1 MQTSPNITPRLKRRR
16 NARSVWRL
24 YFSVV
29 ALASLFVPLFFSFYE
44 SPFLQSFLAVILL
57 GICFYPTAR
66 YFAHN
71 EGGVP
76 VLAVL
81 CLSYGLQFAIPI
93 FSSAPQIALVNG
105 DIKYLD
111 ESDVA
116 AAQLLSMFG
125 VLALQFGYY
134 ALQYRR
140 VAGRVPT
147 IDLHLNE
154 KKAVVYCLLVG
165 LLLPFVLGL
174 RGALSEDANLQF
186 SAVFTL
192 LQNQQL
198 VVIGILGWLVYS
210 GRGTRWHRALLYCVV
225 LVTVWRGLSTAFL
238 EQALIPITV
247 LFVTRW
253 LYSKRLSIPSV
264 VAITAIVVFL
274 SPVKS
279 TFRQAVW
286 VDSAEQGGTVGGV
299 INAPF
304 LWIEQASEYWVSTL
318 SGERDVA
325 EATSGAASR
334 TDLIHQFAH
343 IYSLT
348 PEVVPYQHGNTY
360 SYFAVA
366 WIPRALWPSKPQAGG
381 ANNFY
386 AVEYGITSEE
396 GAKKSTFGVSLL
408 GEGYIN
414 FGPAGVVL
422 IMLLQG
428 CILILLQLVFGGSSS
443 GAGGQAVFLAFFVFF
458 LNGVGTSAE
467 IFFGNIV
474 QNLICSCVLLL
485 WVREKASVRRL
496 RTAATEFTHELLYKG
511 LAR

>member
-1 MQTSPNITPRLKRRR
+1 M
-16 NARSVWRL
+16 WRL

-29 ALASLFVPLFFSFYE
+29 ALAGLFVPLFFSFYE
-44 SPFLQSFLAVILL
+44 YPFLQSFLSITLL

-81 CLSYGLQFAIPI
+81 CLSYGLQFAVPI
-93 FSSAPQIALVNG
+93 FSSDPQVSLVNG

-111 ESDVA
+111 EGDVA
-116 AAQLLSMFG
+116 IAQVLSILG
-125 VLALQFGYY
+125 VLALVFGYY
-134 ALQYRR
+134 SLHTHR
-140 VAGRVPT
+140 VARRVPT

-154 KKAVVYCLLVG
+154 KKAVVYCVLVG

-174 RGALSEDANLQF
+174 RGLLSEDANLQF

-210 GRGTRWHRALLYCVV
+210 GRSTKWHRVLLYCVV
-225 LVTVWRGLSTAFL
+225 LVTTWRGLSTAFL

-247 LFVTRW
+247 LFVIRW
-253 LYSKRLSIPSV
+253 LYSKRLSILSII
-264 VAITAIVVFL
+264 AITAIVVFL

-286 VDSAEQGGTVGGV
+286 VDSAGQGGSVSDV

-304 LWIEQASEYWVSTL
+304 LWIEQASEYWAATL

-325 EATSGAASR
+325 EATSSAASR

-348 PEVVPYQHGNTY
+348 PEVIPYQYGNTY
-360 SYFAVA
+360 SYFVVA
-366 WIPRALWPSKPQAGG
+366 WIPRALWPDKPQAGG

-386 AVEYGITSEE
+386 AVQYGITSEE
-396 GAKKSTFGVSLL
+396 GVKKSTFGVSLL

-414 FGPAGVVL
+414 FGPTGVAL
-422 IMLLQG
+422 IMFLQG
-428 CILILLQLVFGGSSS
+428 AVLILLQLVFGGPRS

-474 QNLICSCVLLL
+474 QNLVCSCILLL
-485 WVREKASVRRL
+485 WVREKGAVRRL
-496 RTAATEFTHELLYKG
+496 RLAAAEFTHEVPYKG
-511 LAR
+511 LAQ